1 MSRVA
6 VFQIDDQ
13 PWSEQYEASCTAHG
27 SVISRVVDP
36 FESSLWLIDARFEP
50 GATLEWAA
58 PHGDEIVYV
67 LDGSIEV
74 EGTDCGPDGAVVI
87 ESGVA
92 TRLQALQPSRIIHFG
107 SMPIEP
113 PAIGP
118 LGPPAREGHG
128 VHVLGADGIFAY
140 DGGERSGAVYYA
152 DSSCPT
158 CRPTLLRNIRP
169 PDSRIP
175 SHLHSEDELLYLL
188 CGDAQIGRDTVG
200 TGGVV
205 AIPANHRYGLRSAG
219 GCTFLNF
226 RRDAAWMT
234 AAPSHPPVLE
244 SIHTI
249 EEFGAALT
257 AS

>member
-27 SVISRVVDP
+27 SVVSRVVDP
-36 FESSLWLIDARFEP
+36 SESSLWLIDARLEP

-74 EGTDCGPDGAVVI
+74 EGTACGPDGAVVI

-107 SMPIEP
+107 SVPIEP
-113 PAIGP
+113 PATGP

-200 TGGVV
+200 D
-205 AIPANHRYGLRSAG
+205 
-219 GCTFLNF
+219 
-226 RRDAAWMT
+226 RRCRRH
-234 AAPSHPPVLE
+234 PRQPPVRSPL
-244 SIHTI
+244 
-249 EEFGAALT
+249 GRGLYVPQLPP
-257 AS
+257 